1 MALSILRLLLI
12 RKSIKMEKPIC
23 LCDTCPYFCVDNNFD
38 NYLCKDCDPY
48 AYDYNFDDEGDDE
61 YE

>member
-1 MALSILRLLLI
+1 
-12 RKSIKMEKPIC
+12 MEKSIC
-23 LCDTCPYFCVDNNFD
+23 LCDTCPCFCADDNFD
-38 NYLCKDCDPY
+38 NYLCEDCDPY